1 MQSPLSFVCD
11 PIKFVKYLG
20 KAKRL
25 LKACTI
31 VFVFKYLNIIYN
43 MKVAVLL
50 TGQLR
55 TFEMVKHLHMNA
67 LISKYNADV
76 F

>member
-1 MQSPLSFVCD
+1 
-11 PIKFVKYLG
+11 
-20 KAKRL
+20 
-25 LKACTI
+25 
-31 VFVFKYLNIIYN
+31 